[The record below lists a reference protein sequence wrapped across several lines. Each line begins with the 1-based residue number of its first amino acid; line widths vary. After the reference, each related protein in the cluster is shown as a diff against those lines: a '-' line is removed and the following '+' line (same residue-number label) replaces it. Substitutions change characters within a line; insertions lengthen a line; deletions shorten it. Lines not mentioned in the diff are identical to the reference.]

1 MRWAGLFAFS
11 LLLSTLTQAAAGPP
25 APLVRVPVPPPRD
38 ERIVP
43 LGPAEVRELAGEA
56 TMRAAQGAG
65 VAPPQ
70 AKVQTGATLLPG
82 AWLRTS
88 SLPASRVELRFTDG
102 SLLRLG
108 PDTEVS
114 IAAAQRQIL
123 LHRGRVLVV
132 SDRMVGGVTVVTATR
147 AFLPEGTTYL
157 VESPPTAGGSGAT
170 TPAAARL
177 SLRVLEGA
185 VCACSVEGV
194 TPTAPAGKPALR
206 PQPKSAREQIVL
218 PGETW
223 TAAAAANVRP
233 QVAAVSPMTFDLG
246 SMLRSERLLTD
257 FSTPLPTLARLNEL
271 ADQQRR
277 RLLAGRNARL
287 RREIFWKR
295 LPRAPLKLPALLA
308 EPSSVTV
315 TYE

>member
-1 MRWAGLFAFS
+1 MRRCGSSVPRLALALALLASAS
-11 LLLSTLTQAAAGPP
+11 LASSSQAAGP
-25 APLVRVPVPPPRD
+25 AWVSVPVPKPRD

-56 TMRAAQGAG
+56 QTRDAVGAG
-65 VAPPQ
+65 AAPPLRPL
-70 AKVQTGATLLPG
+70 QTGATLAAG

-88 SLPASRVELRFTDG
+88 SQSASRVELRFTDG

-114 IAAAQRQIL
+114 IIAAQRQII

-132 SDRMVGGVTVVTATR
+132 ADRMVGGIAVLTASR

-157 VESPPTAGGSGAT
+157 VDAS
-170 TPAAARL
+170 PAAGPRPTGPRL
-177 SLRVLEGA
+177 AVLEGA
-185 VCACSVEGV
+185 VCACAVE
-194 TPTAPAGKPALR
+194 AR
-206 PQPKSAREQIVL
+206 PQPAAPGKPRPLPRPQREPIVL
-218 PGETW
+218 SGEAWTLPPAPAPG
-223 TAAAAANVRP
+223 AAPPRP
-233 QVAAVSPMTFDLG
+233 QPLALDLAATLRGEPLLVAFA
-246 SMLRSERLLTD
+246 
-257 FSTPLPTLARLNEL
+257 TPLPSLAKITEL

-295 LPRAPLKLPALLA
+295 PPRAPLKLPALLA
-308 EPSSVTV
+308 APSSVTV
-315 TYE
+315 TYD